1 MLSVIST
8 VYDTVMV
15 EGHRSKHKIDS
26 FFFVFFINFISDRIM
41 FSFSIQNNVKQ
52 IFSTSSRPS
61 DILSLHGIR
70 FINLMFL
77 LFCHKSMDLNFR
89 PITNKTEMN
98 FLFLAP
104 ISIAFRCCYLYTD
117 VFLMLSGLLASYS
130 LFGKL
135 QKGQKINV
143 FKEIIGRYLRFMP
156 LIAVLILFSIFI
168 LPLLGSGPLWNRSI
182 TYQSE
187 LCKLTYWRSL
197 LMIHNWF
204 GFENICMEN
213 THHVGSDFQL
223 YVATIFLI
231 ILVHMTHKFGLFIV
245 IIMAVASAIA
255 RFQVVYAREL
265 VIFITNGAK

>member
-1 MLSVIST
+1 MRRKKAESFKYFTKFLISRGFFLSIFMISVNST
-8 VYDTVMV
+8 VYDTLMINSNKSNRKLTQNLV
-15 EGHRSKHKIDS
+15 I
-26 FFFVFFINFISDRIM
+26 FINFLSDRI
-41 FSFSIQNNVKQ
+41 FLSFSIQNNLKQ
-52 IFSTSSRPS
+52 IFSTNSRPS

-70 FINLMFL
+70 FINLIFL

-98 FLFLAP
+98 FLFLTP
-104 ISIAFRCCYLYTD
+104 VSIAFRCCYLYTD

-135 QKGQKINV
+135 QRGQKINV

-187 LCKLTYWRSL
+187 LCKITYWRSL

-204 GFENICMEN
+204 GF
-213 THHVGSDFQL
+213 
-223 YVATIFLI
+223 
-231 ILVHMTHKFGLFIV
+231 
-245 IIMAVASAIA
+245 
-255 RFQVVYAREL
+255 
-265 VIFITNGAK
+265 